1 MDKANPSN
9 AHVRKEKVKPEI
21 AESRKKAEVLAGD
34 AERLLND
41 PAFKQGFDG
50 LRNDTI
56 KLIESTPHDGSPEFD
71 AAEREMCRT
80 LRTLDQLRKRITLCT
95 QIQALRLADF
105 KSVEDERPED
115 KPKEP
120 PPDFSMTKV

>member
-1 MDKANPSN
+1 MVKANPSN
-9 AHVRKEKVKPEI
+9 AHVRKDSKRQAVDT
-21 AESRKKAEVLAGD
+21 LAAD
-34 AERLLND
+34 AERLVND
-41 PAFKQGFDG
+41 PAFIQGFDG

-56 KLIESTPHDGSPEFD
+56 KLIESTQHDGSPEFD

-95 QIQALRLADF
+95 QAQALRLAEF
-105 KSVEDERPED
+105 KPIEDEKPAA

-120 PPDFSMTKV
+120 PPDFSMTKG